1 MSMNL
6 KDPSSNAVDQME
18 EEDRQLRG
26 FDEALPAIR
35 GSIAGTHKEAE
46 LKSAG
51 HVARHAPT
59 NLAPAGPRWIERAS
73 VLSRL
78 ITL

>member
-1 MSMNL
+1 MQVVGSEIEWEL
-6 KDPSSNAVDQME
+6 
-18 EEDRQLRG
+18 
-26 FDEALPAIR
+26 DEALPAIR
-35 GSIAGTHKEAE
+35 GSIAGTDREAE

-59 NLAPAGPRWIERAS
+59 NLAPDGPRWIERAFL
-73 VLSRL
+73 LSRR